1 MKYSVL
7 HSSPRRMRVHLFV
20 VRLSAVQAEQ
30 LEEYLFSLE
39 NVDKV
44 RADERTGNVTVN
56 FTGGREDIL
65 NALSEYRYDKETE
78 KNEISHGRRLSR
90 DFEQDLLAHVTNRVL
105 RWLFV
110 PDVLKPFVAAVQ
122 AIPFIV
128 KGLKSL
134 LHGKLDVSVLDAAS
148 ITVSLL
154 ASDHSTS
161 TSIMFLLGLSEILED
176 YTHRKSVDDLAR
188 SMELNIDKVWM
199 LDENGKQVLAH
210 VYSVKEGDTVIV
222 RTATTI
228 PLDGIVISGEMMVN
242 QSSFTGESLPVLKK
256 AGATVYAGTV
266 VEEGEC
272 CIRVIHTTGQGR
284 YDRIVRMIEESEK
297 LKSETETQALH
308 LADRLV
314 PYSFLFTGAVYLLTR
329 NWARAISVLMVDYSC
344 ALKLSMP
351 IAVLSA
357 MRECA
362 RHSISVKGG
371 QFLENIAGADTVVL
385 DKTGTLTCSRPT
397 VAEVIPFNGYEEAEA
412 LRLAACLEEHY
423 PHSIANAVVKE
434 AENRQLFHE
443 ERHSRV
449 EYIVAH
455 GIASSIEG
463 KKTVIGSHHFV
474 FEDEHCIV
482 PEEEKEKF
490 AQISDSCSHLYL
502 AVGGVLAAVILIED
516 PLRPEAPAIIRDLR
530 QRKIDRIVMLTGDS
544 ERTAAAIAAKVGV
557 DDYRSEVLPEDKSAY
572 IKEAHAEGRTV
583 IMVGDGVN
591 DSPALS
597 EADCGIAVSDGA
609 AIAREIADVTIAD
622 DDLYTLVTLKDISDL
637 LTRRIQRNYRF
648 IMTFNSALILLGAF
662 GVLPAS
668 TSAWLHNLSTLAI
681 SADSMSNLLPEEGPR
696 NAVRVKA

>member
-65 NALSEYRYDKETE
+65 NALSEYRYDQETE

-199 LDENGKQVLAH
+199 LDENGQQVLAH

-256 AGATVYAGTV
+256 AGSTVYAGTV

-272 CIRVIHTTGQGR
+272 CIRVSHTTGQGR

-329 NWARAISVLMVDYSC
+329 SWARAISVLMVDYSC

-397 VAEVIPFNGYEEAEA
+397 VAEVIPFNGYDEAEA

-474 FEDEHCIV
+474 FDDEHCIV

-681 SADSMSNLLPEEGPR
+681 SADSMSNLLPEEGSE